1 MTPRDAENII
11 WWVFDCGR
19 WAPSRASYSQEST
32 GRKDAT
38 GKDPHF
44 CTRKKINKML
54 VNQTAI
60 YKERVIHHDQVRLTT
75 PDAHVDVSGW
85 PCTDQSWYHAI
96 NKAAM
101 NKSHVLKRPLDWV
114 FVFFLP
120 VVSLQIQPL
129 IWSVWHVAS
138 KPDVT
143 PVRLSQS
150 SGNIFKAWGKIWHL
164 LQTSSFP
171 GNLLD
176 GDYLACWGFHEK
188 RLSLFLCSDPWVS

>member
-1 MTPRDAENII
+1 
-11 WWVFDCGR
+11 
-19 WAPSRASYSQEST
+19 
-32 GRKDAT
+32 
-38 GKDPHF
+38 
-44 CTRKKINKML
+44 ML

-60 YKERVIHHDQVRLTT
+60 HKEREIHHDQVRLTT
-75 PDAHVDVSGW
+75 PDAHVDVRGW
-85 PCTDQSWYHAI
+85 PCTGQSWYHAI

-114 FVFFLP
+114 FVTHAIIFFLP
-120 VVSLQIQPL
+120 VVTLHIQPL
-129 IWSVWHVAS
+129 IWSVWHMAS

-143 PVRLSQS
+143 LVRLSQS

-176 GDYLACWGFHEK
+176 GGYLACWGFHEK
-188 RLSLFLCSDPWVS
+188 RLGLFLCSDPWLS

>member
-11 WWVFDCGR
+11 WWAFDCGR
-19 WAPSRASYSQEST
+19 WAPSRTSYSQGST

-44 CTRKKINKML
+44 CIRKKINKML

-75 PDAHVDVSGW
+75 PDAHVDVRVW

-129 IWSVWHVAS
+129 IWSIWHMAS

-176 GDYLACWGFHEK
+176 DYLGCWGFHEK
-188 RLSLFLCSDPWVS
+188 RLSLFLCSDPWLS